1 MADEVKRPED
11 EVEAHGGW
19 VAPED
24 LNIEGPKAGEDEE
37 PDVEAHGGW
46 VAPEATK
53 ATKSTKDLNIE

>member
-24 LNIEGPKAGEDEE
+24 LN
-37 PDVEAHGGW
+37 VE
-46 VAPEATK
+46 
-53 ATKSTKDLNIE
+53 DLNVE